1 MTIFVAYLPLQIKNS
16 TFMKKIIFLFALA
29 LVSVTGAQAQKFQG
43 GEKNIEVQFAPLG
56 GSPISLNGIR
66 FRMFNSETSAIRI
79 GLIANNVKTTT
90 VREQQSK
97 TLSSDD
103 KVIILPELYN
113 TETNRN
119 LGISVGYEMHF
130 TGTDRISPY
139 VGGQLSFVSGKE
151 TLVKEFHNA
160 NTADDQPKAEN
171 WVTWEMTRTQ
181 GTSTF
186 ALAAVAGVDFYF
198 VDNFYLGAEMGLG
211 FQSKTYKDRET
222 EAGNSD
228 AWKYSNFGQI
238 SDPNDITFEWSGG
251 GAQLD
256 GDFNTQAQWNDQVT
270 QVEYRTI
277 IGDGDGNYKEVNW
290 GVLVQPTLRLGW
302 LF

>member
-1 MTIFVAYLPLQIKNS
+1 
-16 TFMKKIIFLFALA
+16 MKKIIFLFAVAIL
-29 LVSVTGAQAQKFQG
+29 SVTGANAQKFQG

-79 GLIANNVKTTT
+79 GLIANSVKTTT
-90 VREQQSK
+90 VREQQAK

-103 KVIILPELYN
+103 KVIILPELYD

-130 TGTDRISPY
+130 TGTDRLSPY

-222 EAGNSD
+222 EAGNAD
-228 AWKYSNFGQI
+228 AWKYSNVQGVEGWTGGSAQTD
-238 SDPNDITFEWSGG
+238 SDFD
-251 GAQLD
+251 
-256 GDFNTQAQWNDQVT
+256 QAQWNDQVT

-290 GVLVQPTLRLGW
+290 GVLVQPTIRLGW

>member
-1 MTIFVAYLPLQIKNS
+1 
-16 TFMKKIIFLFALA
+16 MKKIIFLFAVA
-29 LVSVTGAQAQKFQG
+29 LLTVTGAQAQKFQG
-43 GEKNIEVQFAPLG
+43 GEKNIEVQFSPLG

-97 TLSSDD
+97 TISSDD
-103 KVIILPELYN
+103 KVIILPELYD

-139 VGGQLSFVSGKE
+139 VGGQFSFVSGKE

-181 GTSTF
+181 GTSTI

-211 FQSKTYKDRET
+211 FQSMTYKDRET
-222 EAGNSD
+222 EAGNTD
-228 AWKYSNFGQI
+228 AWKYSTVNSTETGWTGGNAQGD
-238 SDPNDITFEWSGG
+238 SDFD
-251 GAQLD
+251 
-256 GDFNTQAQWNDQVT
+256 QAQWNDQVT